1 MIKVIEIISA
11 ENFQIVCKFNTDEIK
26 TIAVKPLLEIQKHL
40 VGIEKLYD
48 NINFQ
53 KAQVGKVGEIF
64 WKDIITTH
72 HQTSP
77 QVWNYDISPEHAYE
91 IGIEILI

>member
-26 TIAVKPLLEIQKHL
+26 TIAVKPLLENQKHL
-40 VGIEKLYD
+40 NGIEKLYD
-48 NINFQ
+48 NSNFK
-53 KAQVGKVGEIF
+53 KAQVGRVGEIF
-64 WKDIITTH
+64 WQDIITTY

-77 QVWNYDISPEHAYE
+77 QVWNYDISPEYAYE
-91 IGIEILI
+91 IGSNI